1 MDINGGA
8 KVGLAAVLGG
18 GAGLIFGFFMGEL
31 IDFKRPGQMAT
42 AMTGVGALAGAIIA
56 GTFVATTPASP
67 TTPVLPAAAATP
79 PHTP

>member
-8 KVGLAAVLGG
+8 KVGLATVLGG
-18 GAGLIFGFFMGEL
+18 GAGLVFGFFVGEIL
-31 IDFKRPGQMAT
+31 DVKRPGQMSL
-42 AMTGVGALAGAIIA
+42 ALAAIGGLTGAMVG
-56 GTFVATTPASP
+56 GTFVAPTPASP